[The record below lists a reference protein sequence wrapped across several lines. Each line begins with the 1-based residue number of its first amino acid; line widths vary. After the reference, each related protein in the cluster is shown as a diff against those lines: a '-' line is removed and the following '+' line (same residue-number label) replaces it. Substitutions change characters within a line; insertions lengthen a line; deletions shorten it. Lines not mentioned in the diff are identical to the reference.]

1 MSSDCP
7 TFAEIAEENIRQ
19 YRKKPEF
26 VPRNKVVECPEDC
39 ECEQCLIDRAE
50 TYWEDSRDAYD

>member
-1 MSSDCP
+1 MSTDNP

-19 YRKKPEF
+19 YRKKPE
-26 VPRNKVVECPEDC
+26 KEECPEDC
-39 ECEQCLIDRAE
+39 ECDECLRELAE

>member
-1 MSSDCP
+1 MKMC
-7 TFAEIAEENIRQ
+7 EHEEDN
-19 YRKKPEF
+19 
-26 VPRNKVVECPEDC
+26 EDC